1 MAVPEEAWPGARRVG
16 LGAMGAGRGGLGG
29 SVRAHSLRG
38 GRHGAGDDAL
48 LVAHTAAGRALGHT
62 FHGLK
67 IKYTAKN

>member
-1 MAVPEEAWPGARRVG
+1 
-16 LGAMGAGRGGLGG
+16 MGAGRGGLGG